1 LRLAA
6 GVVGTS
12 AIGVLTGCGLAG
24 SAGSGESADVVVKMN
39 DEMQFGPQLVTIPL
53 GTTVRFENV
62 GKRMVHTATCDP
74 DLVDNADNVRLP
86 EGAQAWDSGNVE
98 PGSIW
103 RHQFEEPGEYRYV
116 CLPHELAGM
125 IGTIVV
131 EDG

>member
-12 AIGVLTGCGLAG
+12 AIGVLTACGLSG

-39 DEMQFGPQLVTIPL
+39 DEMQFNPELVIIL
-53 GTTVRFENV
+53 FGTTVRFENV
-62 GKRMVHTATCDP
+62 GRRMVHTATCDP
-74 DLVDNADNVRLP
+74 DLVDDAGNVRLP
-86 EGAQAWDSGNVE
+86 EGAPAWDSGNVE

-103 RHQFEEPGEYRYV
+103 RHQFDVPGEYRYV

-131 EDG
+131 ENE